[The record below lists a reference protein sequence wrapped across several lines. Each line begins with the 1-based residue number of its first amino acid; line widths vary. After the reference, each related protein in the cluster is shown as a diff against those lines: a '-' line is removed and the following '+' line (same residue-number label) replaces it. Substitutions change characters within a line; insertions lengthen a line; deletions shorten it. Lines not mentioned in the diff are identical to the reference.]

1 MKDCLFCR
9 IIAGEIPSQKVYEDE
24 RVLAFKDINP
34 VAPVHFLVVPKQHL
48 GSLSDAGEAELSLL
62 GHLQLV
68 AVQLARQAG
77 IAQGGYRVIIN
88 CGPDGGQTIY
98 HLHLHLLGGREMRW
112 PPG

>member
-9 IIAGEIPSQKVYEDE
+9 IIAGEVPSQKVYEDE

-34 VAPVHFLVVPKQHL
+34 VAPVHVLVVPKQHL
-48 GSLSDAGEAELSLL
+48 GSLSDAGEEELSLL

-68 AVQLARQAG
+68 AARLAGQTGVAP
-77 IAQGGYRVIIN
+77 GGYRVVTN
-88 CGPDGGQTIY
+88 CGPDGGQTIH